1 MGLTLSACIAPP
13 HFITLAAAV
22 MRLRWGWWRW
32 RLRPRTT

>member
-22 MRLRWGWWRW
+22 HAATVSVVEMEAA
-32 RLRPRTT
+32 TEDH